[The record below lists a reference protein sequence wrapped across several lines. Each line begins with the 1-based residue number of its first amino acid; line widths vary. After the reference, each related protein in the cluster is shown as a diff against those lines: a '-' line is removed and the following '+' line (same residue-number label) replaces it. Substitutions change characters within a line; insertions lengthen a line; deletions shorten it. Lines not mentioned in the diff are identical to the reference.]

1 MEIEAPDTTLADE
14 IAELWVELATD
25 QRDYGSHLLPEANRA
40 RIREAVVRHAVTDSL
55 LVARVDG
62 ELAGIVMFS
71 VESGSYEQDVRRGIV
86 ENLFVVP
93 THRREAVGTHLLEAA
108 ESALAERG
116 ADVVA
121 LEAMAANESAR
132 AFYTELGYEPHRLEF
147 EKALESDTHSRSDE

>member
-14 IAELWVELATD
+14 IADLWVELAIG
-25 QRDYGSHLLPEANRA
+25 QRDYGSHLLPEANRT

-86 ENLFVVP
+86 ENLFVAP
-93 THRREAVGTHLLEAA
+93 AHRRETVGEQLLEAA
-108 ESALAERG
+108 EAALAERDV
-116 ADVVA
+116 DVVA
-121 LEAMAANESAR
+121 LEAMVENESAR
-132 AFYTELGYEPHRLEF
+132 SFYTELGYEPHRIEF

>member
-14 IAELWVELATD
+14 IAELWVALATD
-25 QRDYGSHLLPEANRA
+25 QRDYGSHLLPEANRT
-40 RIREAVVRHAVTDSL
+40 RIREAVVRHIVTNSL

-62 ELAGIVMFS
+62 ELAGMVMFS

-93 THRREAVGTHLLEAA
+93 AHRREAVGTELLEAA
-108 ESALAERG
+108 EAALAERG

-132 AFYTELGYEPHRLEF
+132 AFYAELGYEPHRVEF